1 MLVFTYGS
9 LMSGLQNH
17 EVIKRA
23 GGQFV
28 KNARIVGTLH
38 AYCSAYPA
46 VVTGDSLI
54 KGEVYEVPVKGVVAL
69 DSFEGEGYL
78 YHRRSVMTEDG
89 DRVSVYMM
97 TAESV
102 HGRPIIADGDWRR
115 FKEAL
120 DQRHGGGYSRR

>member
-1 MLVFTYGS
+1 MLIFTYGS
-9 LMSGLQNH
+9 LMSGLRNH
-17 EVIKRA
+17 RVITAA

-46 VVTGDSLI
+46 VVTGDTLI
-54 KGEVYEVPVKGVVAL
+54 KGEVYDVPVKGVLAL
-69 DSFEGEGYL
+69 DFFEGEGYL
-78 YHRRSVMTEDG
+78 YHRRSVVTEDG

-97 TAESV
+97 TAETV
-102 HGRPIIADGDWRR
+102 RGPIISDGDWRR

-120 DQRHGGGYSRR
+120 DRR